1 MEKVLIIINA
11 EVNEQGQVSAASPVI
26 ARMVEALKQGIIN
39 CSPETIIETTSV
51 GALWSKIHK
60 SNGYEPPSIYCP
72 LTIQLPEYFN
82 FPAKTIYQ
90 ACRDVPARRR
100 WVERNLG
107 IKTSVGDS
115 WLGHLWLPVV
125 VNNRDIIYG
134 EIIGEGE
141 MPNSYEQP
149 IEFPQKHRQSLHHL
163 VSDLLDYLSAPP
175 SVYLVQF
182 SLYSGEIVFD
192 RLWPFP
198 AAPALAS
205 LRSQQLDLFSCHWL
219 SLSKQTIL
227 DKLIPNKT
235 MPIH

>member
-11 EVNEQGQVSAASPVI
+11 EVNEQGQVTSASPVI

-39 CSPETIIETTSV
+39 YSSKTTIEITSV
-51 GALWSKIHK
+51 GDLWSKIHK
-60 SNGYEPPSIYCP
+60 SNGHQPCILYCP

-90 ACRDVPARRR
+90 ACRDVAARRR
-100 WVERNLG
+100 WVESNLG

-115 WLGHLWLPVV
+115 WLGHLWLPVIL
-125 VNNRDIIYG
+125 NDQDIIYG
-134 EIIGEGE
+134 DIIGEGE

-149 IEFPQKHRQSLHHL
+149 IEFPKKHRQSVHRLA
-163 VSDLLDYLSAPP
+163 SNLLEHLSAPP

-205 LRSQQLDLFSCHWL
+205 LRGQQLDLFSCHWL
-219 SLSKQTIL
+219 ALSQQPIL
-227 DKLIPNKT
+227 DRLIPNKT
-235 MPIH
+235 MPIL

>member
-11 EVNEQGQVSAASPVI
+11 EVNEQGQLTSASPVTE
-26 ARMVEALKQGIIN
+26 RMVKALKQGIIN
-39 CSPETIIETTSV
+39 YSSETTVEITSA
-51 GALWSKIHK
+51 GALWSKINK
-60 SNGYEPPSIYCP
+60 SNGHETQTIYCP

-82 FPAKTIYQ
+82 FPAKEIYQ
-90 ACRDVPARRR
+90 DCKNITARRR

-115 WLGHLWLPVV
+115 WLGHLWLPVIL
-125 VNNRDIIYG
+125 NNKGIIYG

-149 IEFPQKHRQSLHHL
+149 IELPDKHRQSLHHL
-163 VSDLLDYLSAPP
+163 ASKLLDSLSAPP

-182 SLYSGEIVFD
+182 SLYSNEIVFD

-198 AAPALAS
+198 AAPALAT
-205 LRSQQLDLFSCHWL
+205 LRGQQPNLFICHWL
-219 SLSKQTIL
+219 CLSQQPIL
-227 DKLIPNKT
+227 DILISDNT

>member
-1 MEKVLIIINA
+1 MEKVLIIVNA
-11 EVNEQGQVSAASPVI
+11 EVNDQGQVNAASPVI
-26 ARMVEALKQGIIN
+26 ARMVKALQQGISHH
-39 CSPETIIETTSV
+39 SPEITIEVVSV
-51 GALWSKIHK
+51 GSLWSKIQK
-60 SNGYEPPSIYCP
+60 SNGSQVNTIYCP

-82 FPAKTIYQ
+82 FPAKSIYQ
-90 ACRDVPARRR
+90 ACKDISARRR

-115 WLGHLWLPVV
+115 WLGHLWLPVMLK
-125 VNNRDIIYG
+125 DQKIAYG

-149 IEFPQKHRQSLHHL
+149 IEFPKKHRQSLQCL
-163 VSDLLDYLSAPP
+163 ASDLLKHLSAPP

-182 SLYSGEIVFD
+182 SLYSNEIVFD

-205 LRSQQLDLFSCHWL
+205 LRGQYLDLFSCHWL
-219 SLSKQTIL
+219 CLNQKPISDSPLS
-227 DKLIPNKT
+227 DKT
-235 MPIH
+235 MPII

>member
-1 MEKVLIIINA
+1 MEKVLIIVNA
-11 EVNEQGQVSAASPVI
+11 EVNEQGQLTSASPVTE
-26 ARMVEALKQGIIN
+26 RMVKALKQGIIN
-39 CSPETIIETTSV
+39 YSSETTVEITSA
-51 GALWSKIHK
+51 GALWSKISK
-60 SNGYEPPSIYCP
+60 SNGYETHTIYCP

-82 FPAKTIYQ
+82 FPAKEIYQ
-90 ACRDVPARRR
+90 ACKDITARRR

-115 WLGHLWLPVV
+115 WLGHLWLPVIL
-125 VNNRDIIYG
+125 NDKGIIYG

-149 IEFPQKHRQSLHHL
+149 IELPNKHRQSLHHL
-163 VSDLLDYLSAPP
+163 ASNLLDSLFAPP

-182 SLYSGEIVFD
+182 SLYSNEIVFD

-205 LRSQQLDLFSCHWL
+205 LRGQQPDLFSCHWL
-219 SLSKQTIL
+219 CLSQQPIL
-227 DKLIPNKT
+227 DILISDNT